1 MLLGEQASLVWG
13 NPLLPLQR
21 DLRHFL
27 EPPVD
32 LLLFPENWGQN
43 IIIIFF
49 FLPHSVTFRI
59 WRDWGQE
66 EKGTTEDEM
75 AGWHHQLDGHECE

>member
-27 EPPVD
+27 EPPEN

-43 IIIIFF
+43 IIFF
-49 FLPHSVTFRI
+49 FATLCDFQ
-59 WRDWGQE
+59 DLEGL
-66 EKGTTEDEM
+66 GTGGEGDDR
-75 AGWHHQLDGHECE
+75 G

>member
-1 MLLGEQASLVWG
+1 MLLGEQVSLVWG

-43 IIIIFF
+43 IIIIIIFF
-49 FLPHSVTFRI
+49 FATLCDFQ
-59 WRDWGQE
+59 DLEGL
-66 EKGTTEDEM
+66 GTGGEGDDR
-75 AGWHHQLDGHECE
+75 G

>member
-27 EPPVD
+27 EPPVN

-43 IIIIFF
+43 IIIIIIFF
-49 FLPHSVTFRI
+49 FATLCDFQ
-59 WRDWGQE
+59 DLEGL
-66 EKGTTEDEM
+66 GTGGEGDDR
-75 AGWHHQLDGHECE
+75 G